1 MGNVLKIGSEYRM
14 VTDDNEAITVTE
26 LLNLMT
32 INLGQDI
39 SEFRK
44 GKKEL
49 SQQIAIETNAVTA
62 LSEAV
67 RVLS

>member
-26 LLNLMT
+26 LLNLMAV
-32 INLGQDI
+32 NLGQDI

-67 RVLS
+67 KVLS

>member
-1 MGNVLKIGSEYRM
+1 MGNVLKIGDEYRM
-14 VTDDNEAITVTE
+14 VTDNNEVITVTE
-26 LLNLMT
+26 LLNLMAV
-32 INLGQDI
+32 NLGQDI

-67 RVLS
+67 KVLS